1 MTASSIGTI
10 KLLSGN
16 SDVAQKEAQ
25 FYQEQL
31 KVSLGLNI
39 QLEPVTQQI
48 RVQRMSSKD
57 FQIVLAGWGPDYN
70 DPMTYLDLWLS
81 TSGQNNS
88 NWASKDYDALIAQAK
103 VEADP
108 AKRMDILAQAEKLLM
123 EELPIVP
130 TFFRQENALIKP
142 NVKGV
147 VNRALSPETD
157 FRFASME

>member
-1 MTASSIGTI
+1 
-10 KLLSGN
+10 
-16 SDVAQKEAQ
+16 
-25 FYQEQL
+25 
-31 KVSLGLNI
+31 
-39 QLEPVTQQI
+39 
-48 RVQRMSSKD
+48 MSSKD

-88 NWASKDYDALIAQAK
+88 NWASKDYDTLIAQAK